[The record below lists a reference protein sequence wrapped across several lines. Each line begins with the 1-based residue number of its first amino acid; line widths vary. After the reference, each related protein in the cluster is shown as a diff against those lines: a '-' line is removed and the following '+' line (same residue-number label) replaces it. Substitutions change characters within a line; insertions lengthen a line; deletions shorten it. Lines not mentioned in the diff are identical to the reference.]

1 MPSASSASSTTPS
14 VEASPE
20 TPSAQQTDRPRKG
33 TLPPGYEPRSG
44 RSVSSSPSW
53 HTETTSPRSPRPG
66 PSLPTRLWRTV
77 KSIYYASSPAWQF
90 LKSGALFLLGLFCWS
105 AANLLLSYEPSWH
118 WPYFFMA
125 YGFLLTPY
133 GPFTHLVL
141 VPHVIPWL
149 RRRTRDGWLH
159 WLGRHLTE
167 TSLTVFFTA
176 VLLMGLYPPPVM
188 QMDFQGTTGAT
199 RSDIDPMLACSS
211 AAASDGTTV
220 TCQLQRTAGVGSIT
234 VESGGARLLQ
244 TSAPPYEFSLEQV
257 DVAEVVG
264 QHQFQVVVRDTEGAP
279 VRRFTRTWSMIQ

>member
-1 MPSASSASSTTPS
+1 M
-14 VEASPE
+14 
-20 TPSAQQTDRPRKG
+20 
-33 TLPPGYEPRSG
+33 
-44 RSVSSSPSW
+44 
-53 HTETTSPRSPRPG
+53 
-66 PSLPTRLWRTV
+66 WRTI

-149 RRRTRDGWLH
+149 RRRTRHGWLH

-188 QMDFQGTTGAT
+188 QMDFRATTVAT
-199 RSDIDPMLACSS
+199 TSDVNPKLVCSS
-211 AAASDGTTV
+211 AAVSGRTTI
-220 TCQLQRTAGVGSIT
+220 TCRLERTAGVESIT
-234 VESGGARLLQ
+234 VESGGTRLLKR
-244 TSAPPYEFSLEQV
+244 SAPPYEFSLKQG
-257 DVAEVVG
+257 DAAEVVG
-264 QHQFQVVVRDTEGAP
+264 QHQFQVVVRDAEGAP
-279 VRRFTRTWSMIQ
+279 VRRFTRTLSMTQ